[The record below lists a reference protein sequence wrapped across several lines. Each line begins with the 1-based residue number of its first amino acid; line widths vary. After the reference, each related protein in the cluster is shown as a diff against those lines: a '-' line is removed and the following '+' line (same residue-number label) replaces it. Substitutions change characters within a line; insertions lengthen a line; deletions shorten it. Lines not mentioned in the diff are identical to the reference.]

1 MGGGKREDDGKVKG
15 LLLRGG
21 KRWGKFRRQGSRKSL
36 NLDCTNEMTLLPRK
50 TSFRWKGISSV
61 QAPKKKE
68 RKKKKERGIRIKR
81 GKDRG
86 GEKERQRVCA
96 RKAV

>member
-1 MGGGKREDDGKVKG
+1 MESGEDDGKVKG

-36 NLDCTNEMTLLPRK
+36 NLDCTSEMTLLPRK
-50 TSFRWKGISSV
+50 TSFRWKGISSL

-68 RKKKKERGIRIKR
+68 RREKKGTGTKDKKRKADKDRKKER
-81 GKDRG
+81 
-86 GEKERQRVCA
+86 
-96 RKAV
+96 